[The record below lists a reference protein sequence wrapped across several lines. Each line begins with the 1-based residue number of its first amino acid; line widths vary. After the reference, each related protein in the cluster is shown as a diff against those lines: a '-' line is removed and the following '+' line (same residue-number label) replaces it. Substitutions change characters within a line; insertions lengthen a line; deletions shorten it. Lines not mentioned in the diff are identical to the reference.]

1 MRKHALR
8 AFGLCLMAAL
18 SLMAFAAVSAQAET
32 GATWDVNGVALPA
45 GLEPTVK
52 GAIENKTGT
61 LLTKIAGA
69 EVEILCTTGETKE
82 FKLKPNGTA
91 LGLITFTGCLTRLN
105 KVLSKDCVPL
115 DKGVAGT
122 ILTLELE
129 GLIVLHLVT
138 PNGTAEP
145 LVRLIPDP
153 PGSNAF
159 AHIEFG
165 EFCSLPEEILIG
177 GTYFLK
183 DCKNLFKTSL
193 KVHLVDEHSLTHI
206 WAISDTPEH
215 AAHIDGSVEL
225 ELSGEKH
232 VGLNW
237 SGLPKTTKV

>member
-1 MRKHALR
+1 V
-8 AFGLCLMAAL
+8 AAL
-18 SLMAFAAVSAQAET
+18 SLMAFAAVSAQAEI
-32 GATWDVNGVALPA
+32 GATWDLNGAPLAA

-52 GAIENKTGT
+52 ATLENKTGT

-69 EVEILCTTGETKE
+69 EVEILCTTMETKE
-82 FKLKPNGTA
+82 FKLKAAGKA

-138 PNGTAEP
+138 PNGVVEP

-165 EFCSLPEEILIG
+165 EFCSLPEEVLIG
-177 GTYFLK
+177 GTIFLK
-183 DCKNLFKTSL
+183 DCKNLFKTSQ
-193 KVHLVDEHSLTHI
+193 KVHLVEEHSLTHI
-206 WAISDTPEH
+206 WMISDTPEH
-215 AAHIDGSVEL
+215 ALHIDGSKEL
-225 ELSGEKH
+225 ELSGVH
-232 VGLNW
+232 AGMNW
-237 SGLPKTTKV
+237 SGLPSTTKA

>member
-1 MRKHALR
+1 
-8 AFGLCLMAAL
+8 MAAF

-32 GATWDVNGVALPA
+32 GATWDLNGAPLAA

-52 GAIENKTGT
+52 ATLENKTGT

-69 EVEILCTTGETKE
+69 EVEILCTTVETKG
-82 FKLKPNGTA
+82 FKLKANGSA
-91 LGLITFTGCLTRLN
+91 LGLLTFTGCLVRLN
-105 KVLSKDCVPL
+105 KVLSKDCEPL
-115 DKGVAGT
+115 DFNGGAIIKGT

-138 PNGTAEP
+138 PNGTVEP

-159 AHIEFG
+159 AHIEFS
-165 EFCSLPEEILIG
+165 EFCSLPEDILIN
-177 GTYFLK
+177 GTFFLK
-183 DCKNLFKTSL
+183 DCKNLFKTSQ
-193 KVHLVDEHSLTHI
+193 KVHLVEEHSLTHI
-206 WAISDTPEH
+206 WAISDTVEH
-215 AAHIDGSVEL
+215 ALHFDGSKEL